1 MGLHPLEDAWS
12 GRTGRPLVASY
23 RLDALL
29 SQSEE
34 TTIGSDQNPL
44 SGPGD
49 GAELVES
56 LAAMAGILLNEE
68 TLAAVLQ
75 LVVSVSC
82 SAMEGVDGSSVS
94 LLRGQGFETN
104 NTTSSEVREL
114 DRVQY
119 EAGRGPCVA
128 ATELG
133 RPMNVVLE
141 ENDSRWP
148 EFARAALA
156 RGFVGILST
165 PLVVRERNLGAL
177 NLYSRSRAGFSDVDQ
192 AAAQLFADQASV
204 VLANAVAF
212 AAAETVNA
220 QLREALVT
228 RDIIGQAKGILM
240 ARHGCTSEEAFDRLR
255 HDSQRSNRKLRDV
268 AQAVADAR

>member
-1 MGLHPLEDAWS
+1 M
-12 GRTGRPLVASY
+12 
-23 RLDALL
+23 
-29 SQSEE
+29 
-34 TTIGSDQNPL
+34 GSDQNPP
-44 SGPGD
+44 SGD
-49 GAELVES
+49 GDGHELVES
-56 LAAMAGILLNEE
+56 LAAMTGILLNEE

-104 NTTSSEVREL
+104 NTTSSEVQGL

-133 RPMNVVLE
+133 RTMNVVLE
-141 ENDSRWP
+141 ENDPRWP
-148 EFARAALA
+148 EFATAALA
-156 RGFVGILST
+156 QGFVGVLST

-177 NLYSRSRAGFSDVDQ
+177 NLYSRRHAGFSEVDQ
-192 AAAQLFADQASV
+192 AAAQMFADQASV

-220 QLREALVT
+220 QLREALAT
-228 RDIIGQAKGILM
+228 RDVIGQAKGILM

-255 HDSQRSNRKLRDV
+255 HESQRSNQKLRDV